1 MEVVIDGMVVAEEV
15 TMVEAWT
22 GLITVGRGE
31 ATVVGINMF
40 GVTASQSLG
49 YYNVWVTLPV
59 ATLQLLVVCLSSS
72 AFTQTSTGHDLM
84 WRLRSS
90 ETESPVCSV
99 TTSGDPGCVACPVMM
114 SL

>member
-40 GVTASQSLG
+40 GVSVCVTVSQS
-49 YYNVWVTLPV
+49 VTR
-59 ATLQLLVVCLSSS
+59 LL
-72 AFTQTSTGHDLM
+72 
-84 WRLRSS
+84 
-90 ETESPVCSV
+90 
-99 TTSGDPGCVACPVMM
+99 
-114 SL
+114 